1 MTQKDTAMIID
12 ILKSLKNLNK
22 KLTIRN
28 QSTYLKDSAQ
38 GTCYWY
44 MIYKMSVPIRLFVC
58 FY

>member
-28 QSTYLKDSAQ
+28 QST
-38 GTCYWY
+38 
-44 MIYKMSVPIRLFVC
+44 
-58 FY
+58 